1 MKRRDVVKWMG
12 LAAVA
17 SACPTVL
24 ASSNPYF
31 QKPGLQLFT
40 VMKLLDQ
47 DFEGTLNAVQGIGYR
62 TVETVGAF
70 GKPASQVKE
79 LLQQYNLYTPSQ
91 HLMPGTLYQD
101 FSAYNQGKIGWEE
114 IVKRFTSAF
123 DFNRVEYFIEEAIG
137 RAQTLGQNYIV
148 WQLNWLPEYG
158 NKELEQ
164 HIKAFNTAG
173 KMCKEAGL
181 QFAFHNHDH
190 EFASVGDTTHY
201 DLLVQNTA
209 PDLVQLEMDFM
220 WATFAGV
227 DPVAYLKRYA
237 DRYKMVHLKDLTKD
251 RKITIPGKG
260 TENFQKLLS
269 VSEQVGVQYAFVEF
283 DQPSD
288 PMQEIAEAYTY
299 LTRIKKP

>member
-1 MKRRDVVKWMG
+1 MG
-12 LAAVA
+12 LAAVT

-24 ASSNPYF
+24 SSSNPYF

-47 DFEGTLNAVQGIGYR
+47 DFEGTLSAVQGIGYR

-101 FSAYNQGKIGWEE
+101 FSAYNQGKIGWDE
-114 IVKRFTSAF
+114 IVKRFTYAF

-137 RAQTLGQNYIV
+137 RAQTLGQDYIV

-158 NKELEQ
+158 KKELKQ
-164 HIKAFNTAG
+164 HVKAFNTAG

-190 EFASVGDTTHY
+190 EFTSVGDTTYY

-220 WATFAGV
+220 WATFAGA
-227 DPVAYLKRYA
+227 DPVVYLKRYA

-260 TENFQKLLS
+260 TENFQNLLS

-283 DQPSD
+283 DQPNA
-288 PMQEIAEAYTY
+288 PMQEIAEAYNY